1 MKLAIFDLDHT
12 LLDIDSDYNWGKYI
26 VDNGLCGEDYQAKN
40 NHYFQQY
47 LDGILDPT
55 EYCEFVA
62 SFLAS
67 NNLTDL
73 TAWRDDYIQSKVIQ
87 HIRPLALQTLKEHQ
101 QQGHEIVIS
110 SATNDFIVTAI
121 AQKFGVP
128 SSHVLSSKLAQD
140 DNGYT
145 GKVAGL
151 PNFTKGKVVNLQ
163 AWLADKPSVEESWA
177 YSDSF
182 NDIPLLEFADHAFAV
197 SADEKLNKYAQD
209 KGWQILD
216 WSL

>member
-1 MKLAIFDLDHT
+1 MRLAIFDLDHT
-12 LLDIDSDYNWGKYI
+12 LLDIDSDYHWGTYL

-47 LDGILDPT
+47 SQGTLDPI
-55 EYCEFVA
+55 EYCQFVA
-62 SFLAS
+62 SFLAKH
-67 NNLTDL
+67 NLADL
-73 TAWRDDYIQSKVIQ
+73 KKWRDDYIHTKIIQ
-87 HIRPLALQTLKEHQ
+87 HVRPQALQALNNHLN
-101 QQGHEIVIS
+101 QGHEVVIS

-128 SSHVLSSKLAQD
+128 SSHVLSSKLAKD

-145 GKVAGL
+145 GKVDGL
-151 PNFTKGKVVNLQ
+151 PNFTDGKVINLQ
-163 AWLADKPSVEESWA
+163 AWLADKPQLVESWA

-182 NDIPLLEFADHAFAV
+182 NDIPLLEFADHAFAI
-197 SADEKLNKYAQD
+197 SADDRLNKYAQD